1 MNAPVLV
8 NKPDNATA
16 VVTLNRPDKRN
27 ALTMAMMNSLCQQL
41 ELLADESARR
51 IVILRGAGDV
61 FCAGL
66 DLVEAADRGLSEQSA
81 QAVARTLQS
90 VMESPLILIAAAH
103 GAAYAGGAG
112 LMCACDF
119 VVAADDLRIC
129 FPEVRRGLVPALI
142 SAVIREQVGGAD
154 LRELLLLAEPIDAR
168 RARQLGLVHRVV
180 TPQRLMDESQ
190 NVANLV
196 LQGAPDAVRL
206 TKQLLR
212 GVRGARISDLLQQ
225 GLRLHRRSRGSGE
238 AAEGIRA
245 FQERRDPKW

>member
-1 MNAPVLV
+1 MTAPVLV
-8 NKPDNATA
+8 DRHDTATA
-16 VVTLNRPDKRN
+16 VVTLNRSDKRN
-27 ALTMAMMNSLCQQL
+27 ALTIDMMNALCQQL
-41 ELLADESARR
+41 ESLASDAGRR
-51 IVILRGAGDV
+51 VVVVRGAGAV

-66 DLVEAADRGLSEQSA
+66 DLAEAADQGLSEQSA

-90 VMESPLILIAAAH
+90 VMESPLIVIAAAH

-112 LMCACDF
+112 LMCACDL

-180 TPQRLMDESQ
+180 SPKRVVEEALG
-190 NVANLV
+190 VAELV
-196 LQGAPDAVRL
+196 LQGAPDAVRT

-212 GVRGARISDLLQQ
+212 GARGARISELLQQ
-225 GLRLHRRSRGSGE
+225 GLRVHRRSRGTGE

-245 FQERRDPKW
+245 FHERRDPKW